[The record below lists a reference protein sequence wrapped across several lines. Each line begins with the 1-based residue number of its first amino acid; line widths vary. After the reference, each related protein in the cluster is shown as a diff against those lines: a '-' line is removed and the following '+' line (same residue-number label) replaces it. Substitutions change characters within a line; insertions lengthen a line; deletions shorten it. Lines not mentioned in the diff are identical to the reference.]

1 MSDTPGKS
9 LEQPVQGDGYNDD
22 AEAGRK
28 AVADLHSLNG
38 FPHFASQAPG
48 ANHGGNDGHG
58 QGKHDC
64 LIDPRDD
71 GFDG

>member
-28 AVADLHSLNG
+28 AVADLAFFEWLSTLR
-38 FPHFASQAPG
+38 FPGPRAPIM
-48 ANHGGNDGHG
+48 AAMTAMDRESM
-58 QGKHDC
+58 
-64 LIDPRDD
+64 IV
-71 GFDG
+71 